1 MKSNAGIW
9 IDRQHAIL
17 VSISS
22 VGQEIS
28 HFAVGEPEPFPTTTE
43 SIAQHHHRPNDFQA
57 EDRTE
62 RKEQA
67 ARQRMYDAVL
77 SAISG
82 VESLFIL
89 GPGEAKQEFAKYI
102 ESKRLRNMQVE
113 IETSDKMTEPQLAAK
128 VRQYFANSHDE

>member
-43 SIAQHHHRPNDFQA
+43 SIAQHHDTPNDFQA

-77 SAISG
+77 SAISV

-89 GPGEAKQEFAKYI
+89 GPGEA
-102 ESKRLRNMQVE
+102 SRNLPS
-113 IETSDKMTEPQLAAK
+113 ILS
-128 VRQYFANSHDE
+128 RSG

>member
-1 MKSNAGIW
+1 MKSKAAIW

-17 VSISS
+17 VAILS
-22 VGQEIS
+22 VKQEIS

-43 SIAQHHHRPNDFQA
+43 SIAQHHHTPNDFEA

-67 ARQRMYDAVL
+67 ARKRMYNAVL

-89 GPGEAKQEFAKYI
+89 GPGEAKKELAKHI
-102 ESKRLRNMQVE
+102 ESKRLRNMLVE
-113 IETSDKMTEPQLAAK
+113 IETSDKLTEPQLVAK
-128 VRQYFANSHDE
+128 VRKHFANSHNG

>member
-1 MKSNAGIW
+1 MKSKAGIW

-17 VSISS
+17 VAISS

-43 SIAQHHHRPNDFQA
+43 SIAQHHHTPNDFQA

-89 GPGEAKQEFAKYI
+89 GPGEAKKEFAKHI
-102 ESKRLRNMQVE
+102 ESKRLRNMLVE

-128 VRQYFANSHDE
+128 VRQHFANSHNE